1 LQMMDGAKA
10 SDAAVSTVPASAPGT
25 PQTPPATGTTTTT
38 TSTTTTQTTAQ
49 PGQPATRASD
59 LAGLL
64 WLNPGAT
71 SLSQGQETVL
81 RYRATGGLPLDGAQL
96 LLPAGLTGF
105 TAALE
110 RQPGASEFAVRVQR
124 SADSASDAA
133 LANTLPGGLLTPRL
147 LLPTGQ
153 VINLTP
159 LQVAGLASSGA
170 GNTVLPVGPASG
182 AAPTTNG
189 TTAGTTTPSAGTD
202 GQTTTPPTA
211 TTQNPA
217 TQPPNV
223 QTPNAQSTN
232 TQAPTDQNTATQAPQ
247 TQNSQAQNAQTQ
259 TQTQRF
265 PWWILLLLALLG
277 LIALIVRRGM
287 QGATGTK
294 TMAAAAVKGNRPPPT
309 TVRNARTVIAP
320 VPVPVA
326 ATPAAPAAPSRVEGL
341 HYRDDR
347 TLALVGLDGEVRG
360 IPTPLA
366 GAFDLGQVSRA
377 ADLRG
382 LRAEQVTGGLELIQ
396 IPDDLLVAQNTHLL
410 ASGDLVV
417 PGTLLSVIP
426 TAAGVRSSLGSLTGL
441 GRPLMLRAN
450 GAQLE
455 ITGPYGDH
463 LLSLTPGILDLGET
477 LEAPALRGLK
487 LSTRGYHI
495 MLTDL
500 PQGVTLTNAAD
511 QTPIR
516 AGMYLP
522 ERTGLL
528 LRGL

>member
-1 LQMMDGAKA
+1 M
-10 SDAAVSTVPASAPGT
+10 
-25 PQTPPATGTTTTT
+25 
-38 TSTTTTQTTAQ
+38 
-49 PGQPATRASD
+49 
-59 LAGLL
+59 
-64 WLNPGAT
+64 
-71 SLSQGQETVL
+71 
-81 RYRATGGLPLDGAQL
+81 
-96 LLPAGLTGF
+96 
-105 TAALE
+105 
-110 RQPGASEFAVRVQR
+110 
-124 SADSASDAA
+124 
-133 LANTLPGGLLTPRL
+133 
-147 LLPTGQ
+147 
-153 VINLTP
+153 
-159 LQVAGLASSGA
+159 
-170 GNTVLPVGPASG
+170 
-182 AAPTTNG
+182 
-189 TTAGTTTPSAGTD
+189 
-202 GQTTTPPTA
+202 
-211 TTQNPA
+211 
-217 TQPPNV
+217 
-223 QTPNAQSTN
+223 
-232 TQAPTDQNTATQAPQ
+232 
-247 TQNSQAQNAQTQ
+247 
-259 TQTQRF
+259 
-265 PWWILLLLALLG
+265 
-277 LIALIVRRGM
+277 
-287 QGATGTK
+287 
-294 TMAAAAVKGNRPPPT
+294 
-309 TVRNARTVIAP
+309 
-320 VPVPVA
+320 
-326 ATPAAPAAPSRVEGL
+326 
-341 HYRDDR
+341 
-347 TLALVGLDGEVRG
+347 
-360 IPTPLA
+360 
-366 GAFDLGQVSRA
+366 SRA